1 MVYDEGG
8 VNMGHT
14 TSVTNKAGLTVV
26 FHEGGLSKE
35 VPVCMI
41 ICTSFHNNFMHTFV
55 YNIQHDSTMVSLH
68 MY

>member
-1 MVYDEGG
+1 
-8 VNMGHT
+8 MGHT
-14 TSVTNKAGLTVV
+14 TFVTNQNWSYSGLSQCGV
-26 FHEGGLSKE
+26 SKE